1 MWGGEILENETEQLP
16 RQITHV
22 WQLTAVVTAI
32 IIGAIGGG
40 SLAIG
45 LSNSLSFFTVCG
57 WLIIGNALVI
67 LIAMLALVPYRWRF
81 WTYRISDRDVELHK
95 GYFFRK
101 QIVIP
106 IARVQNVTLD
116 QGPFLRWQKLQEIA
130 IVTAATSHK
139 IDGVSPET
147 AEQLKELIMKLAKE
161 ARNDL

>member
-1 MWGGEILENETEQLP
+1 MENETERLP
-16 RQITHV
+16 HQITHV
-22 WQLTAVVTAI
+22 WQLTAVITALVMA
-32 IIGAIGGG
+32 AIGVG
-40 SLAIG
+40 SLSIG
-45 LSNSLSFFTVCG
+45 QGNESTFFSVSG
-57 WLIIGNALVI
+57 WLIIGVAVVVLLV
-67 LIAMLALVPYRWRF
+67 MLALVPYRWRF

-139 IDGVSPET
+139 IDGVSLET